1 MAPETEPEQTTS
13 LPDDSD
19 DVRAAVRQLAR
30 ALKDRH
36 ETLTLKVADDRE
48 FGSAV
53 DLLIGSEL
61 TPQEIA
67 GLMGESSPFLT
78 AIAVRALVARDVA
91 PPGWER
97 RVTRRLHKAA
107 AGEIQFLLDG
117 LAQLAQKPVIAGV
130 LGQMGEAW
138 FVEPIRSALNRFL
151 LTRIGGGE
159 QVNPSDLAHLS
170 QEQRV
175 LASLVLQ
182 ELDDK
187 RLGRL
192 QQALKES
199 DPFDFGAETGEPS
212 QSEFFGSFA
221 RQFEAPA
228 EEQFL
233 PPSRRRVVDSI
244 VAAVTADPPRPILLV
259 GERGSGKSVV
269 LKEVARLLGE
279 EWFTFEAAASE
290 LIAGQMYTG
299 MLDGRIQ
306 EIAEWSRKSPTLWV
320 FPNFEEAFWAGQ
332 WSRSPRGVLD
342 SLLPYLDSGA
352 LCVVGEVEPAA
363 YELLVRVRPKVASV
377 FEVVRLP
384 PLDEE
389 EALSVGRAWAEAHAE
404 VRIDHQAITRAHE
417 LAQQFLPGIAVPG
430 GLLRLLRLAS
440 RHAAQDRQAAVNPAR
455 VLAALSEWTGLPLHL
470 LDPEEPLQL
479 DDVRSFFLERVLGQ
493 PEAVECLVERI
504 AMIKA
509 GLTDPSRPLGVFLFA
524 GPTGTGKTEIAKTLA
539 AYLFGSEERLA
550 RVDMSEFQT
559 PDSLER
565 LLAEDRFAEGSSLI
579 AAVRRQ

>member
-1 MAPETEPEQTTS
+1 MASETEPEQTTS

-30 ALKDRH
+30 ALRDSH
-36 ETLTLKVADDRE
+36 ETLTLKVADDPE

-78 AIAVRALVARDVA
+78 AIAVRALVGRGAA

-130 LGQMGEAW
+130 LGQMDEAW

-159 QVNPSDLAHLS
+159 QVNPSNLAHLS

-175 LASLVLQ
+175 LAGLVLQ

-259 GERGSGKSVV
+259 GERGS
-269 LKEVARLLGE
+269 
-279 EWFTFEAAASE
+279 
-290 LIAGQMYTG
+290 
-299 MLDGRIQ
+299 
-306 EIAEWSRKSPTLWV
+306 
-320 FPNFEEAFWAGQ
+320 
-332 WSRSPRGVLD
+332 
-342 SLLPYLDSGA
+342 
-352 LCVVGEVEPAA
+352 
-363 YELLVRVRPKVASV
+363 
-377 FEVVRLP
+377 
-384 PLDEE
+384 
-389 EALSVGRAWAEAHAE
+389 
-404 VRIDHQAITRAHE
+404 
-417 LAQQFLPGIAVPG
+417 
-430 GLLRLLRLAS
+430 
-440 RHAAQDRQAAVNPAR
+440 
-455 VLAALSEWTGLPLHL
+455 
-470 LDPEEPLQL
+470 
-479 DDVRSFFLERVLGQ
+479 
-493 PEAVECLVERI
+493 
-504 AMIKA
+504 
-509 GLTDPSRPLGVFLFA
+509 
-524 GPTGTGKTEIAKTLA
+524 
-539 AYLFGSEERLA
+539 
-550 RVDMSEFQT
+550 
-559 PDSLER
+559 
-565 LLAEDRFAEGSSLI
+565 
-579 AAVRRQ
+579 